1 MNTKLYKGD
10 RKSEFYELCIILVD
24 GRLVHGIFLLSKPP
38 LEGKMSFN
46 WLSVNNM
53 NNDLKTCE
61 RAPFHY
67 ISAHTHTL

>member
-10 RKSEFYELCIILVD
+10 RKSEFYELCRILVD
-24 GRLVHGIFLLSKPP
+24 DRLVHGIFLLSNPP

-46 WLSVNNM
+46 WLSVNNT
-53 NNDLKTCE
+53 NKTCE

-67 ISAHTHTL
+67 LSAHTHTL